1 MDVVERKIIDT
12 NGEGAVIC
20 IYVDEVQIGGAVRI
34 DGESPHGMRY
44 HLWSSLSG
52 GEKSLPVVYVK
63 DQAAAVA
70 WLHFL
75 ADLHE
80 GRFH

>member
-1 MDVVERKIIDT
+1 MDVVERKIVDT

-34 DGESPHGMRY
+34 DGESY
-44 HLWSSLSG
+44 HLWSSLSGLSG